1 MHLRH
6 QHPEPACDFQQPRL
20 GQFGHPILGSV
31 SRLIR
36 AADTAMRRGL
46 LKIARERL
54 RRARIQELR
63 SMSDHQL
70 LDIGVERSE
79 IASTV
84 ERILEQKARR
94 GDA

>member
-20 GQFGHPILGSV
+20 DQLGHPIFGSV

-36 AADTAMRRGL
+36 AANSAMRRGL
-46 LKIARERL
+46 HKIARERL
-54 RRARIQELR
+54 RRARIKELQGLT
-63 SMSDHQL
+63 DHQL

-79 IASTV
+79 IAATV
-84 ERILEQKARR
+84 EKVLERKVYPR
-94 GDA
+94 

>member
-20 GQFGHPILGSV
+20 DQLGHPILGSV

-36 AADTAMRRGL
+36 AADTAIRRGFS
-46 LKIARERL
+46 KIARERM
-54 RRARIQELR
+54 RRASIQELQG
-63 SMSDHQL
+63 MSDRQL

-79 IASTV
+79 ITATV
-84 ERILEQKARR
+84 ERILEQKAHR